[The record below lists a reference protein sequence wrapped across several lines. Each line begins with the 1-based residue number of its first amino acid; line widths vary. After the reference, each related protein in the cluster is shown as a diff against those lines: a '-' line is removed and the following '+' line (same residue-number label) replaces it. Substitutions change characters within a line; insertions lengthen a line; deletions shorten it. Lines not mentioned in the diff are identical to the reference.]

1 MRIVTSAIKKK
12 KKKTRKQSLID
23 LIKGE
28 MAFIWMECNRN

>member
-23 LIKGE
+23 LIKGGDSE
-28 MAFIWMECNRN
+28 